1 MTVDNQ
7 NVLHY
12 VVNMSAKVFIVFSHE
27 TYEGSD
33 VVAVYLTREK
43 AEQHADKLNAEYIA
57 KRQLEWEKMSNSQ
70 KKFWGNDIKKYTL
83 NYWTVEEFDAQ

>member
-12 VVNMSAKVFIVFSHE
+12 VANMSAKVFIVFCHE

-57 KRQLEWEKMSNSQ
+57 NRQLEWEKMSNSQ

>member
-1 MTVDNQ
+1 MAVDNQ

-12 VVNMSAKVFIVFSHE
+12 VANMSAKVFIVFCHE
-27 TYEGSD
+27 AYEGSD
-33 VVAVYLTREK
+33 VFAVYLTREK

-57 KRQLEWEKMSNSQ
+57 NRQLEWEKKSKSEKN
-70 KKFWGNDIKKYTL
+70 FWGNDVKKYML

>member
-12 VVNMSAKVFIVFSHE
+12 VGNMSAKVFIVFSHE

-57 KRQLEWEKMSNSQ
+57 NRQLEWEKMSNSQ

-83 NYWTVEEFDAQ
+83 NYWTVEEFDPQ